1 MPRTGS
7 TALRSRAACGCALPS
22 GPPGNTQSSREV
34 ARICNIVSLMETR
47 QTRRIGAFFAFLV
60 LTGCAMPPS
69 ASNQAGTPALST
81 KAAQDATAPQAYGS
95 ASNTPAPE
103 AQPKGKL
110 ADAQVLSEDG
120 PDVQNFR
127 QTGRASWYG
136 KLFHGRRTANGER
149 FNMNALTAAHRTL
162 PLGSYV
168 RVTNPETNDSVVV
181 KINDRGPY
189 ARGRVI
195 DLSYAAA
202 GFLHLRH
209 VGTAKVQIAG
219 LSQREAKA
227 EQAEMLAANGG
238 PSVEK

>member
-1 MPRTGS
+1 
-7 TALRSRAACGCALPS
+7 
-22 GPPGNTQSSREV
+22 
-34 ARICNIVSLMETR
+34 METR

-69 ASNQAGTPALST
+69 ASNQASTSALST

-110 ADAQVLSEDG
+110 ADAQVLSDDG
-120 PDVQNFR
+120 PDVKNFR

-202 GFLHLRH
+202 GVLHLQH
-209 VGTAKVQIAG
+209 VGTARVQIAG

-238 PSVEK
+238 PNVEK